1 MWRLLANLTKRLD
14 TLRYR
19 QRIERALALH
29 LRDEVRS
36 DGLKLRKLTNR
47 LEIEWRARDIH
58 PWDRHDP
65 PDERAWLFVRQCL
78 ADTDAAITR
87 LFRELPQVDT
97 IALTVVE
104 PHSESVIMAGT
115 VDRDVVEPDGGL
127 SVGMRLWQ
135 QGIKYHSDGFQFEPL
150 GSGDAPD
157 DLVSQGIAGRIP
169 LLPSPCAP
177 AGGRNR

>member
-19 QRIERALALH
+19 RGIERALALH

-169 LLPSPCAP
+169 LL
-177 AGGRNR
+177 R

>member
-19 QRIERALALH
+19 RGIERALALH

-36 DGLKLRKLTNR
+36 DGLKLRKMTNR
-47 LEIEWRARDIH
+47 LEIEWCARDIH

-78 ADTDAAITR
+78 ADTEATITR
-87 LFRELPQVDT
+87 LFQELPQVDM
-97 IALTVVE
+97 IAVTVLE
-104 PHSESVIMAGT
+104 PHSESVIMAGI
-115 VDRDVVEPDGGL
+115 VDRCVGEPDAGL

-150 GSGDAPD
+150 GSGDDPD
-157 DLVSQGIAGRIP
+157 VLASQGFAGRIP
-169 LLPSPCAP
+169 LLH
-177 AGGRNR
+177 

>member
-14 TLRYR
+14 ALRYR
-19 QRIERALALH
+19 RGIERALALH

-36 DGLKLRKLTNR
+36 DGLTLKKLTNR
-47 LEIEWRARDIH
+47 LEIEWSARDIH
-58 PWDRHDP
+58 PWDRNDLP
-65 PDERAWLFVRQCL
+65 EEKASLFVRQCL

-97 IALTVVE
+97 IALTVLE

-115 VDRDVVEPDGGL
+115 VDRDVVEPDAGL

-135 QGIKYHSDGFQFEPL
+135 QGIKYHSDGFQFESL
-150 GSGDAPD
+150 GSADDPD
-157 DLVSQGIAGRIP
+157 VLASQGFAGRVP
-169 LLPSPCAP
+169 LLH
-177 AGGRNR
+177 

>member
-1 MWRLLANLTKRLD
+1 MRQLLANLTKRLD

-19 QRIERALALH
+19 RGIERSLALY

-36 DGLKLRKLTNR
+36 DGLKLMKLTNR
-47 LEIEWRARDIH
+47 LEIEWCARDIH

-97 IALTVVE
+97 IALTVLE

-115 VDRDVVEPDGGL
+115 VDRDAVEPDARL

-135 QGIKYHSDGFQFEPL
+135 RGIKYHSDGFQFEPL
-150 GSGDAPD
+150 GSADAPGV
-157 DLVSQGIAGRIP
+157 LASQGFGGRIP
-169 LLPSPCAP
+169 LLH
-177 AGGRNR
+177 